1 MFISSGE
8 ALGAIGSPQVK
19 EILEKYLDDPIIEV
33 SETCQIALDRLKW
46 LENEDNNKDLSK
58 NIYSSVDPSPC
69 DTEKDVE
76 ALKKTLLDESETL
89 FNRYRAMFTLRNL
102 RTEDSILA
110 LGEGRTVLI
119 HIHSYINI

>member
-119 HIHSYINI
+119 HIHSSINI